1 MKTILQITLLLV
13 ALLLSSSPIYAHDF
27 EVDGIYYNIQSKSD
41 KTVEVTYKGSY
52 YATYTEYS
60 GNVTIPSTV
69 TNSGTTYSITS
80 IGEYAFSECSGLTSV
95 TIGNS
100 VTSIGKSAFSR
111 CSGLTSVTIGN
122 SVASIGS
129 HAFYECSGLTSVTIG
144 NSVTSIGKYAFSGC
158 SSLTSVTIPNSVT
171 SIGYSAFYG
180 CKNLNQV
187 TNLSKLS
194 LSKGSNNHGYV
205 AYYATIIINK

>member
-27 EVDGIYYNIQSKSD
+27 EVDGIYYNIQSKSE
-41 KTVEVTYKGSY
+41 KTVEVTYRGSY

-80 IGEYAFSECSGLTSV
+80 IGEYAFSRCSGLTSV

-100 VTSIGKSAFSR
+100 VTS
-111 CSGLTSVTIGN
+111 L
-122 SVASIGS
+122 
-129 HAFYECSGLTSVTIG
+129 
-144 NSVTSIGKYAFSGC
+144 GKYAFSGC

-171 SIGYSAFYG
+171 SIGESAFNRCSG
-180 CKNLNQV
+180 LTSV
-187 TNLSKLS
+187 TIPNSVTSIGKSAFTSCSS
-194 LSKGSNNHGYV
+194 LTEVNYNAENCNSMGSDN
-205 AYYATIIINK
+205 